1 MISIVPL
8 TPLVAYIILYK
19 AGVRISLKSF
29 FGGIHHG
36 CPFLERAI
44 LEVCIMNL
52 ANRITI
58 ARIFLVP
65 VIMFFLLVRIDLP
78 TVQMGEFQISY
89 NQIIAT
95 LIFILAASTDGL
107 DGYIARKRKMV
118 SNLGKLLDPLADK
131 LLVAAVLI
139 SLVEM
144 GKLASWIAIVIIARE
159 FAVTG
164 LRQVALL
171 DGKVV
176 AASKW
181 GKWKTAVQITAI
193 IALLLNNFPFTFI
206 HVPFDTIAAWAAA
219 AITIYSGID
228 YFLKNKSVIHL
239 TGKA

>member
-1 MISIVPL
+1 
-8 TPLVAYIILYK
+8 
-19 AGVRISLKSF
+19 
-29 FGGIHHG
+29 
-36 CPFLERAI
+36 
-44 LEVCIMNL
+44 MNL
-52 ANRITI
+52 ANRITL

-65 VIMFFLLVRIDLP
+65 IIMFFLLVRLDLP
-78 TVQMGEFQISY
+78 SIQVDEFQITY

-95 LIFILAASTDGL
+95 FIFILAASTDGL

-176 AASKW
+176 AASNW
-181 GKWKTAVQITAI
+181 GKWKTAIQITAI

-206 HVPFDTIAAWAAA
+206 HFPFDQVAAWAAA
-219 AITIYSGID
+219 VITVYSGVD
-228 YFLKNKSVIHL
+228 YFIKNKSVINL
-239 TGKA
+239 TRKA